1 MANRNANRKISGS
14 VVRERQVGNTV
25 QVREELR
32 RKEDRP
38 VSQQVSRNRER
49 TQRMNMGYVIFLAL
63 TGVLTVTICIN
74 YLKLQSVNVALQKRV
89 TSLTTQLKDAQME
102 NDTVYNEI
110 IANVDL
116 EKIKEYAMNTL
127 GMTYPAESQIV
138 TYEPGGLDYVK
149 QFVDIP
155 D

>member
-1 MANRNANRKISGS
+1 MANRNANRKSAGS
-14 VVRERQVGNTV
+14 TARERQVGNTV
-25 QVREELR
+25 QVREEAPG
-32 RKEDRP
+32 KAEKP
-38 VSQQVSRNRER
+38 VSLQVSRNRER
-49 TQRMNMGYVIFLAL
+49 TQRMNMGYVMFLAL
-63 TGVLTVTICIN
+63 AGILTVTICIN

-89 TSLTTQLKDAQME
+89 TYLTTQLKDRQME

-116 EKIKEYAMNTL
+116 EKIKDYAMNTL

>member
-1 MANRNANRKISGS
+1 
-14 VVRERQVGNTV
+14 
-25 QVREELR
+25 
-32 RKEDRP
+32 
-38 VSQQVSRNRER
+38 
-49 TQRMNMGYVIFLAL
+49 
-63 TGVLTVTICIN
+63 VTICIN

-127 GMTYPAESQIV
+127 GMTYPAES
-138 TYEPGGLDYVK
+138 
-149 QFVDIP
+149 
-155 D
+155 